1 MSDMQESTITTRGQ
15 TTVPREVRDVLAL
28 RPGDKL
34 RYLILEGGE
43 VRLLR
48 RRPLSDL
55 AGLLARPGAAAVSL
69 DQIEHAIAEGGAL
82 QP

>member
-55 AGLLARPGAAAVSL
+55 AGLLARPGAAPVSL

>member
-15 TTVPREVRDVLAL
+15 TTVPRDVRNVLAL

-48 RRPLSDL
+48 RRPLSEL
-55 AGLLARPGAAAVSL
+55 AGMLARPGAAPVTL
-69 DQIEHAIAEGGAL
+69 DQIDQAIADGGAG